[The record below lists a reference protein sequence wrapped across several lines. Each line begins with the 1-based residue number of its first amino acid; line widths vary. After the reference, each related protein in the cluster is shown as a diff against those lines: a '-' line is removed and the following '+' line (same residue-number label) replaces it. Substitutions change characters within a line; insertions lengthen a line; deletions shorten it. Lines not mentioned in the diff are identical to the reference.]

1 MEVRAYDAPTTATRS
16 AKHPARRD
24 GQAAPAQRAT
34 FEFKN
39 NKRSF
44 ECFPAAYLYLEANG
58 AAGWA
63 FPVP

>member
-1 MEVRAYDAPTTATRS
+1 MMRPPPQRDLQSIA
-16 AKHPARRD
+16 ARCD